1 EKVLWVTAANLLF
14 IGCSRFFLE
23 DLRSV
28 RGGLYGSSFAI
39 PIAAETTTEVWKL
52 LQDYLDKFFPSV
64 DKASHHSLEE
74 RLRDMQKFFHLKV
87 TGKMDKETLNVMK
100 QPRCGVPDVAENR
113 RGTVRWT
120 KNVLTYRINNYTPD
134 MQPAKVREVIAKA
147 FKVWSD
153 VTPLQ
158 FRRTSRPADIE
169 IWFASGAHG
178 DPYPFDGKGT
188 VEDNVLA
195 HAFYPLRRLGSLAGD
210 AHFDESEKWSEYD
223 RETNLFL
230 VAAHEFGHSLG
241 LEHSNVLGALMY
253 PSYSYTNPD
262 TFSLPYDDV
271 KRIQKLYGKK
281 K

>member
-1 EKVLWVTAANLLF
+1 MNYFLICSVLLLP
-14 IGCSRFFLE
+14 
-23 DLRSV
+23 
-28 RGGLYGSSFAI
+28 YSFAI

-52 LQDYLDKFFPSV
+52 LQDYLDRFFPSV

-74 RLRDMQKFFHLKV
+74 RVRDMQKFFHLKV

-169 IWFASGAHG
+169 IWFAYGAHG
-178 DPYPFDGKGT
+178 DGNSFDGRGGT
-188 VEDNVLA
+188 LA
-195 HAFYPLRRLGSLAGD
+195 HAYFPAPGLGGD
-210 AHFDESEKWSEYD
+210 AHFDESEQWSEYN

-241 LEHSNVLGALMY
+241 LDHSNVLGALMY
-253 PSYSYTNPD
+253 PNYSYRNPN

-271 KRIQKLYGKK
+271 NRIQRLYGKK

>member
-1 EKVLWVTAANLLF
+1 MNYFLICSALL
-14 IGCSRFFLE
+14 LP
-23 DLRSV
+23 
-28 RGGLYGSSFAI
+28 YGFAI
-39 PIAAETTTEVWKL
+39 PIAAGTSTEVWKL

-64 DKASHHSLEE
+64 DKTSHQSLEE
-74 RLRDMQKFFHLKV
+74 RVRDMQKFYHLKV
-87 TGKMDKETLNVMK
+87 TGKMDKETINVMK
-100 QPRCGVPDVAENR
+100 QPRCGVQDVSEKRSGIAK
-113 RGTVRWT
+113 WS

-134 MQPAKVREVIAKA
+134 MQPAKVRAAIAKA

-158 FRRTSRPADIE
+158 FWRTSRPADIE
-169 IWFASGAHG
+169 IWFARRDHG
-178 DPYPFDGKGT
+178 DGNPFYGRGGI
-188 VEDNVLA
+188 LA
-195 HAFYPLRRLGSLAGD
+195 HAYYPAPGLGGD
-210 AHFDESEKWSEYD
+210 AHFDEDEQWSEYKS
-223 RETNLFL
+223 EYNLFL

-253 PSYSYTNPD
+253 PTYSYRNPN